1 MHKKT
6 FFDPEHNL
14 LLCMPDPN
22 RRRRILNNHVAPETQ
37 TRLTEINQEPFRGPE
52 PSQSEVTP
60 QVDSADLTETEL
72 FHLYAKIAQAR
83 PGTRDA
89 EIFEKIHEWSFSDF
103 ARPAHDFAGI
113 TKAELTAWQ
122 TRHRINLSSGHIR
135 PAHIDLAR
143 GHAWGTTRRNDHA
156 NGRHTQYG
164 PPSRE
169 ELLEMMGAAR

>member
-1 MHKKT
+1 MY
-6 FFDPEHNL
+6 
-14 LLCMPDPN
+14 MS
-22 RRRRILNNHVAPETQ
+22 NHSEPETQ
-37 TRLTEINQEPFRGPE
+37 TRLTEINQEPSRTPKPQQPE
-52 PSQSEVTP
+52 VAVKP
-60 QVDSADLTETEL
+60 DAADLTETEL
-72 FHLYAKIAQAR
+72 FHLYEKIAELR
-83 PGTRDA
+83 PGTGDA

-103 ARPAHDFAGI
+103 SRPAHVFAGI
-113 TKAELTAWQ
+113 SKADLTAWQ

-169 ELLEMMGAAR
+169 ELLEMMGPAR

>member
-1 MHKKT
+1 VGNKRAKPRL
-6 FFDPEHNL
+6 FQSNDEL
-14 LLCMPDPN
+14 LGIAAVHQPGKM
-22 RRRRILNNHVAPETQ
+22 ES
-37 TRLTEINQEPFRGPE
+37 RL
-52 PSQSEVTP
+52 PSE
-60 QVDSADLTETEL
+60 AEL
-72 FHLYAKIAQAR
+72 FHLYEKIAEAR

-103 ARPAHDFAGI
+103 SRPPHEFAGI
-113 TKAELTAWQ
+113 SKAELIAWQ
-122 TRHRINLSSGHIR
+122 MRHRINLSSGHIR

-143 GHAWGTTRRNDHA
+143 GHAWGTIRRNDHV

>member
-1 MHKKT
+1 MS
-6 FFDPEHNL
+6 N
-14 LLCMPDPN
+14 N
-22 RRRRILNNHVAPETQ
+22 RESQIK
-37 TRLTEINQEPFRGPE
+37 LTEINHE
-52 PSQSEVTP
+52 PSRNACPDVVAPTQKADP
-60 QVDSADLTETEL
+60 ADLTETEL
-72 FHLYAKIAQAR
+72 FDLYEKIAEAR

-103 ARPAHDFAGI
+103 SRPAHEVAGI

-143 GHAWGTTRRNDHA
+143 GHAWGTIRRNDHA

-169 ELLEMMGAAR
+169 ELLEMMGAAK